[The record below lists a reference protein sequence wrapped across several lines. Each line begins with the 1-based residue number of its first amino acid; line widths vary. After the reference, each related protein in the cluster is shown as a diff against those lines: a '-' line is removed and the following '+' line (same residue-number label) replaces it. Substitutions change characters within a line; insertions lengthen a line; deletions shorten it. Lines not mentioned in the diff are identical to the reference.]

1 MTASDVD
8 IWLDLGQDEQFKLP
22 VLPAELAFATAS
34 GNESTET
41 IRLGEITLL
50 RQRKLREFSISS
62 FLPKSPYASWIRTR
76 DEFRKPEFYLGRFQ
90 RLMESKKPT
99 RFIVTGLGMKAFYVS
114 LERFEFRY
122 VAQDDDVHYTLDLK
136 EYRHFAARGR
146 ELTVVDPLFADSDDV
161 AMEIQEVD
169 RPKTSFSIGDKVI
182 VNGPAFRDAWGGMA
196 FLQTPTNFLTYSPA
210 SLAWDIFDALRNW
223 PSALVA
229 RRCTIINI
237 ETDVNRTM
245 RGIDLGAGLTVI
257 APYQVADDADRLAL
271 GWVAEEVMMHA

>member
-1 MTASDVD
+1 MNEADVD
-8 IWLDLGQDEQFKLP
+8 IWLDLGQEGQFKLP
-22 VLPAELAFATAS
+22 VLPAELAFTTQA

-62 FLPKSPYASWIRTR
+62 FLPQTPAASWVRTK
-76 DEFRKPEFYLGRFQ
+76 DKFYKPEYYLGRFQ
-90 RLMESKKPT
+90 RLMESKQPT

-114 LERFEFRY
+114 IENFEFRY
-122 VAQDDDVHYTLDLK
+122 LAQDEDVHYTLDLK

-146 ELTVVDPLFADSDDV
+146 ELTVVDPLFADSDAV

-169 RPKTSFSIGDKVI
+169 RPKSGFSIGDKVI
-182 VNGPAFRDAWGGMA
+182 VSGPAWRDAWGGMA
-196 FLQTPTNFLTYSPA
+196 FLQTPTNFLTYSPM
-210 SLAWDIFDALRNW
+210 SLAADVFDALRNW
-223 PSALVA
+223 PSELVA

-257 APYQVADDADRLAL
+257 APYQVADDAERLAL
-271 GWVAEEVMMHA
+271 GWVSEQVMMHA